1 MKWSGPWVQRMQNLP
16 FFVLDLAASFM
27 LAAAASC
34 RARSTGA
41 HFSGAAVLACLA
53 GMAAPLAR
61 DGLLGYGAITLN
73 QGEYLAA
80 CVCGGI
86 GGIIIGQSSRAWMA
100 FYWLDALGLALGAGV
115 GTVKGVMAG
124 LGPTGSIL
132 LGILGGLVGGI
143 ARDLCRGDMAR
154 VVEEEM
160 YATAAAFGGML
171 ALTMMLLT
179 NLDSWQ
185 SALCGALLVVV
196 LRGVKKVKIV

>member
-1 MKWSGPWVQRMQNLP
+1 MQNLHL
-16 FFVLDLAASFM
+16 FIVDMAASFV

-61 DGLLGYGAITLN
+61 DGLLGSGAITLN

-86 GGIIIGQSSRAWMA
+86 VGIIIGQSSRSWMA
-100 FYWLDALGLALGAGV
+100 FYWLDALGLAFGAGV

-132 LGILGGLVGGI
+132 VGILGGLVGGI
-143 ARDLCRGDMAR
+143 ARDLCLGDMAR
-154 VVEEEM
+154 AVEEEM
-160 YATAAAFGGML
+160 YATAAAFGAML
-171 ALTMMLLT
+171 SLAVMMLT
-179 NLDSWQ
+179 NLDPWQ
-185 SALCGALLVVV
+185 SALFGALLVLV
-196 LRGVKKVKIV
+196 LRGMKKVKIA

>member
-1 MKWSGPWVQRMQNLP
+1 MQNLP
-16 FFVLDLAASFM
+16 LFIVDLAASFV

-80 CVCGGI
+80 CVCGSI
-86 GGIIIGQSSRAWMA
+86 VGIIIGQSSRAWMA
-100 FYWLDALGLALGAGV
+100 FYWLDALGLAFWAGV

-132 LGILGGLVGGI
+132 VGILGGLVGGI
-143 ARDLCRGDMAR
+143 ARDLCLGDMAR
-154 VVEEEM
+154 AVEEEM
-160 YATAAAFGGML
+160 YATAAAFGAML
-171 ALTMMLLT
+171 SLAVMMLT
-179 NLDSWQ
+179 NLDPWQ
-185 SALCGALLVVV
+185 SALFGALLVLA
-196 LRGVKKVKIV
+196 LRGMKKVKIA

>member
-1 MKWSGPWVQRMQNLP
+1 MQNLHL
-16 FFVLDLAASFM
+16 FIVDMAASFV

-86 GGIIIGQSSRAWMA
+86 VGIIIGQSSRAWMA
-100 FYWLDALGLALGAGV
+100 FYWLDALGLAFGAGV

-132 LGILGGLVGGI
+132 VGILGGLVGGI
-143 ARDLCRGDMAR
+143 ARDLCLGDMAR
-154 VVEEEM
+154 AVEEEM
-160 YATAAAFGGML
+160 YATAAAFGAML
-171 ALTMMLLT
+171 SLAVMMLT
-179 NLDSWQ
+179 NLDPCQ
-185 SALCGALLVVV
+185 SALFGALLALA
-196 LRGVKKVKIV
+196 LRGMKKVKIA

>member
-1 MKWSGPWVQRMQNLP
+1 MQNLP
-16 FFVLDLAASFM
+16 LFVLDLAASFV

-53 GMAAPLAR
+53 GMAAPLVR
-61 DGLLGYGAITLN
+61 DALLGYAAFTLN

-86 GGIIIGQSSRAWMA
+86 AGILIGQSSRGWLS
-100 FYWLDALGLALGAGV
+100 FFWLDALGLALGAGM

-132 LGILGGLVGGI
+132 VGVLGGIVGGL
-143 ARDLCRGDMAR
+143 ARDLCLGDMAR

-160 YATAAAFGGML
+160 YATAAALGGML
-171 ALTMMLLT
+171 TLALMLLT
-179 NLDSWQ
+179 SLAQWQ
-185 SALCGALLVVV
+185 CALGGAVLVLT
-196 LRGVKKVKIV
+196 LRGMRKVKIP

>member
-1 MKWSGPWVQRMQNLP
+1 MQNLP
-16 FFVLDLAASFM
+16 LFIVDLAASFM

-86 GGIIIGQSSRAWMA
+86 VGIIIGQGSRAWMA
-100 FYWLDALGLALGAGV
+100 FYWLDALGLAFGAGV

-132 LGILGGLVGGI
+132 VGILGGLVGGI
-143 ARDLCRGDMAR
+143 ARDLCLGDMAR
-154 VVEEEM
+154 AVEEEM
-160 YATAAAFGGML
+160 YATAAAFGAML
-171 ALTMMLLT
+171 SLAVMMLT
-179 NLDSWQ
+179 DLDPWQ
-185 SALCGALLVVV
+185 SALFGALLVLA
-196 LRGVKKVKIV
+196 LRGMKKVKIA